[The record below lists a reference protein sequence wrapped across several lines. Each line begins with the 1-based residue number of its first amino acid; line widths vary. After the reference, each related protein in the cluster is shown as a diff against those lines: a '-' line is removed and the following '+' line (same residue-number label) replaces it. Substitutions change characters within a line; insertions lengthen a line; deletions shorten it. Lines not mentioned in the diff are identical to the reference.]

1 MENAVSLAAACKH
14 FGTDKFEKGFADFYE
29 RSFEE
34 FTPQSILEL
43 GVKNGASLRAFK
55 AFWPN
60 AEIEG
65 WDWAPAQI
73 PGIFTTRVDCG
84 SRTEMLS
91 ASAGKKWDVIIDDAG
106 HKMSHQ
112 QSAMSA
118 LFSKCKFFIME
129 DLHTSWIEKYL
140 DSDGRTTFELVVNLG
155 PGGLPWNSPWGSAE
169 ESEFITTNGVLR
181 ALRFIGGTS
190 RPRFA
195 SAIIE
200 NMAWDC

>member
-1 MENAVSLAAACKH
+1 MSRLAAACKH
-14 FGTDKFEKGFADFYE
+14 FGTDNFEKGFTDFYE

-65 WDWAPAQI
+65 WDWSPAQI
-73 PGIFTTRVDCG
+73 AGASTRRVDCG
-84 SRTEMLS
+84 YRIEMLS
-91 ASAGKKWDVIIDDAG
+91 ASAGKKCDVIIVDAG

-112 QSAMSA
+112 QSAMSV
-118 LFSKCKFFIME
+118 LFSKYEFFIRE
-129 DLHTSWIEKYL
+129 DLHTSWNEKYP

-155 PGGLPWNSPWGSAE
+155 PGGLPFSLG
-169 ESEFITTNGVLR
+169 L
-181 ALRFIGGTS
+181 
-190 RPRFA
+190 
-195 SAIIE
+195 
-200 NMAWDC
+200 C